1 LNIIVKFLTQ
11 VGYIKCYQKD
21 NISFHK
27 WAWLWSRDR
36 F

>member
-1 LNIIVKFLTQ
+1 VKFLTQ
-11 VGYIKCYQKD
+11 VGYIKYHQKD
-21 NISFHK
+21 DISLPK